1 MTGVDGGTAATVAQA
16 LLALCLILA
25 AAEDAW
31 RYRISNGLSAAIVAL
46 FIVVAAL
53 QGFRIDW
60 LDHLGAALL
69 VFAVGVPMF
78 ARGWLGGGDVKL
90 LTAVALWCGLGDL
103 PRLLVLMSLVGGVL
117 VIALLLLRRALP
129 ATSEAAPRHSLLR
142 RNGPIPYGIAI
153 AFAALL
159 VLGRAPAAA
168 LPLSGQDESAAPKSE
183 PRSSAW
189 HTSR

>member
-1 MTGVDGGTAATVAQA
+1 MTGVDGGMAATVAQA

-31 RYRISNGLSAAIVAL
+31 RYRISNVLSLAIVAL

-53 QGFRIDW
+53 RGFDIDW

-90 LTAVALWCGLGDL
+90 LTAVALWCGLGGL
-103 PRLLVLMSLVGGVL
+103 PLLLVLMSVIGGVL
-117 VIALLLLRRALP
+117 VIVLLVVRRALP
-129 ATSEAAPRHSLLR
+129 ATDEKTPRHGLLR

-159 VLGRAPAAA
+159 VLWQVPAAA
-168 LPLSGQDESAAPKSE
+168 LQPSPATVSTAPI
-183 PRSSAW
+183 A
-189 HTSR
+189 TL

>member
-1 MTGVDGGTAATVAQA
+1 MDAGLAATVAQA

-103 PRLLVLMSLVGGVL
+103 PLLLVLMSVVGGVL
-117 VIALLLLRRALP
+117 VLLLMAVRRALP
-129 ATSEAAPRHSLLR
+129 AANEAAPRHGLLR
-142 RNGPIPYGIAI
+142 RGAPIPYGIAI

-168 LPLSGQDESAAPKSE
+168 LAAP
-183 PRSSAW
+183 PPVTAAAPLAMR
-189 HTSR
+189 

>member
-1 MTGVDGGTAATVAQA
+1 VTGVDGSMAATVAQV

-31 RYRISNGLSAAIVAL
+31 RYRISNSLSASIVAL
-46 FIVVAAL
+46 FVVVAAL
-53 QGFRIDW
+53 RGFRIDW
-60 LDHLGAALL
+60 LDHLAGAGL

-103 PRLLVLMSLVGGVL
+103 PLLLVLMSLVGGVL
-117 VIALLLLRRALP
+117 VIGLMALRRALP
-129 ATSEAAPRHSLLR
+129 AMNEAAPRHGLLR

-168 LPLSGQDESAAPKSE
+168 LPL
-183 PRSSAW
+183 
-189 HTSR
+189 

>member
-1 MTGVDGGTAATVAQA
+1 MTEADGSSAVAVAQV
-16 LLALCLILA
+16 LLALCLVLA

-31 RYRISNGLSAAIVAL
+31 RYRISNSLSASIVAM

-53 QGFRIDW
+53 RGFRIDW
-60 LDHLGAALL
+60 LDHLAGAGL

-103 PRLLVLMSLVGGVL
+103 PLLLVLMSVIGGVL
-117 VIALLLLRRALP
+117 VIVLLMVRRALP
-129 ATSEAAPRHSLLR
+129 ATNDAAPRHGLLR

-153 AFAALL
+153 AFAGLL
-159 VLGRAPAAA
+159 VLWQVPVAAIQPSPATVATAPIAT
-168 LPLSGQDESAAPKSE
+168 P
-183 PRSSAW
+183 
-189 HTSR
+189 

>member
-1 MTGVDGGTAATVAQA
+1 MTGVDGGMAALIVQG
-16 LLALCLILA
+16 LLALCLVLA

-31 RYRISNGLSAAIVAL
+31 RYRISNSLSAAIVAL

-53 QGFRIDW
+53 RGFRIDW
-60 LDHLGAALL
+60 LDHLAGAGL

-103 PRLLVLMSLVGGVL
+103 PLLLVLMSLVGGGL
-117 VIALLLLRRALP
+117 VIVLMALRRALP
-129 ATSEAAPRHSLLR
+129 ATNEAAPRHGLLR

-168 LPLSGQDESAAPKSE
+168 LPL
-183 PRSSAW
+183 
-189 HTSR
+189 